1 MVFCTPWQCWHG
13 ILFILLLF
21 CTVVRFFFIFC
32 KQDAYDL
39 YSHGLGS
46 VHNGMGPMRRNN
58 YHQQSGTHM
67 F

>member
-1 MVFCTPWQCWHG
+1 MF
-13 ILFILLLF
+13 LFL
-21 CTVVRFFFIFC
+21 FC